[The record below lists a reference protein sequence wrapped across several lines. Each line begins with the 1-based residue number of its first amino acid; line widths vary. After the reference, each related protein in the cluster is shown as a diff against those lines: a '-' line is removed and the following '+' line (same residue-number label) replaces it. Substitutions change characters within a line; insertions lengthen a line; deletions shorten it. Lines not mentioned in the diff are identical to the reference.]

1 MTSSTRT
8 ITPQDRLAE
17 NQPLAAP
24 AGARP
29 AARMLAI
36 DALRGFVMLLML
48 IDHVRE
54 TFFLHRQVGDPMDAL
69 TVEPALFFTRMT
81 SQICAP
87 VFVFLTGLSA
97 YLYGQR
103 HTPRET
109 SAFLLKRGVFLV
121 VLELTFV
128 SFAWTAEFP
137 PKTLWLQ
144 VIWCIGICM
153 IALAALLHLPRAW
166 QIVAGLAIVAGHN
179 LLDSVAI
186 GPESAAFVPW
196 SMLHQKVFI
205 AIGDGMRAR
214 TTYPVLPW
222 IGVILLGYAIGPWF
236 AKTIAPAVRAQRLMR
251 LGVWMLVGFLVIRY
265 VNVYGDQPW
274 VHTGDAL
281 STVMSF
287 LAARKYPPSLMFL
300 LPALG
305 VGLLLL
311 AWFEEHQSR
320 RAIGAL
326 ATLGGAPM
334 FFYLLHL
341 YVLKALYLAAV
352 AVFGANQ
359 GQYFGFDSVSA
370 VWLCSLILA
379 VPLYFPVRW
388 FAKLKQRRKDIGWL
402 KYL

>member
-1 MTSSTRT
+1 MTSSTRL
-8 ITPQDRLAE
+8 ITPQDWLAD
-17 NQPLAAP
+17 NKPFAAQAAP
-24 AGARP
+24 S

-87 VFVFLTGLSA
+87 VFIFLTGLSA

-109 SAFLLKRGVFLV
+109 SAFLVKRGVFLV

-153 IALAALLHLPRAW
+153 LALAALLHLPRPW
-166 QIVAGLAIVAGHN
+166 QIVLGLAIVAGHN
-179 LLDSVAI
+179 VLDAVAI

-205 AIGDGMRAR
+205 DVWDGMRAR

-236 AKTIAPAVRAQRLMR
+236 AKAVAPSVRGKRLVR
-251 LGVWMLVGFLVIRY
+251 LGVWMLVAFLVIRY
-265 VNVYGDQPW
+265 VNVYGDKPW
-274 VHTGDAL
+274 VHTGEAL
-281 STVMSF
+281 RTVMSF

-305 VGLLLL
+305 AGLLLL
-311 AWFEEHQSR
+311 AWFEKHQSR

-352 AVFGANQ
+352 ALFGANQ

>member
-1 MTSSTRT
+1 
-8 ITPQDRLAE
+8 
-17 NQPLAAP
+17 
-24 AGARP
+24 
-29 AARMLAI
+29 MLAV

-69 TVEPALFFTRMT
+69 TVEPSLFFTRMT

-121 VLELTFV
+121 VLEVTFV
-128 SFAWTAEFP
+128 CFAWTAEFP

-144 VIWCIGICM
+144 VIWCIGVCM
-153 IALAALLHLPRAW
+153 IVLAALLHLQRAW
-166 QIVAGLAIVAGHN
+166 QIAFGLAIVAGHN
-179 LLDSVAI
+179 LLDGVAI
-186 GPESAAFVPW
+186 GPDSAAFVPW

-205 AIGDGMRAR
+205 EIWDGLRAR

-236 AKTIAPAVRAQRLMR
+236 AKTVAPAVRAKRLVR

-265 VNVYGDQPW
+265 ANVYGDMPW

-281 STVMSF
+281 RTVMSF
-287 LAARKYPPSLMFL
+287 FAARKYPPSLMFL
-300 LPALG
+300 MPALG
-305 VGLLLL
+305 VGVLLL
-311 AWFEEHQSR
+311 AWFEKQQTR

-341 YVLKALYLAAV
+341 YVLKALYLAAL
-352 AVFGANQ
+352 AMFGANQ
-359 GQYFGFDSVSA
+359 GQYFGFDSIST
-370 VWLCSLILA
+370 VWLCSLLLA
-379 VPLYFPVRW
+379 VPLFFPVRW
-388 FAKLKQRRKDIGWL
+388 FAQLKQRRKDIGWL